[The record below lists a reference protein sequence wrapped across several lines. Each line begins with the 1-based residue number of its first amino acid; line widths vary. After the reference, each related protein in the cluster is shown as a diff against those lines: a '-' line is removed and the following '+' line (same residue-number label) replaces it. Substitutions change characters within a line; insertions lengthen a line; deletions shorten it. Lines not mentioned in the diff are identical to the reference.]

1 VALLAA
7 YRIGAWTTV
16 GARRRAGMLVT
27 CDSVASGVS
36 GQPELRRSGWLRQGR
51 LADARSTLVGCPP
64 RPAGWWPL
72 AGHLAA
78 GDEVVAAYRAVGDG
92 ELGQA

>member
-36 GQPELRRSGWLRQGR
+36 G
-51 LADARSTLVGCPP
+51 
-64 RPAGWWPL
+64 
-72 AGHLAA
+72 
-78 GDEVVAAYRAVGDG
+78 
-92 ELGQA
+92 